1 MTGVEVNLEDDKAQ
15 IIALNEEVTVGPYK
29 TLSETEDFLQVQ
41 ACVRI
46 NKEMFFKITTSITYK
61 DGKIITQKS
70 ETEDLNDDP
79 SEGQDWNWEDYE
91 WSTLGLEIIRGENDQ
106 SRCIWQGCAAYI

>member
-1 MTGVEVNLEDDKAQ
+1 
-15 IIALNEEVTVGPYK
+15 
-29 TLSETEDFLQVQ
+29 VQ

-46 NKEMFFKITTSITYK
+46 NKEVFFKNTTSITYK

-91 WSTLGLEIIRGENDQ
+91 
-106 SRCIWQGCAAYI
+106 